1 MKGPWKKQINA
12 KSKTPPLSVWN
23 VLFSLTSI
31 PGRDRIQQ
39 LAENTNYFRRRLR
52 EMGFIIY
59 GNNDSPVV
67 PMMLYLPAKIG

>member
-1 MKGPWKKQINA
+1 MF
-12 KSKTPPLSVWN
+12 
-23 VLFSLTSI
+23 LFVFFTSI